1 MTQYNIPIGISE
13 FEKIRKND
21 YYYVDKTDLIQT
33 LLKTEP
39 AEITLFTR
47 PRRFGKTLVMS
58 MLASF
63 FDIRREN
70 RDLFKGLKVAKD
82 QKLCQGWMNQWPVIF
97 LSFKDVGGE
106 CFEDAYGLLQ
116 SVISQLYVEHAY
128 LEKSTEIDE
137 SYKEIFER
145 LKRRQGNK
153 TDVQISLRVLMRMM
167 QIYYGKQVILLI
179 DEYDVPMAKAGS
191 KAYYNEMLDVIGTM
205 MSQALKDNT
214 ALKFSVITGC
224 LRISKESLFTGT
236 NNFVADT
243 IADERFSNYFGFTN
257 EEVQRLLEDTGN
269 IKYQGQ
275 IKKWY
280 DGYCFGKTEIY
291 CPWDVLCYLNKL
303 AFESESEPENF
314 WENTSHNDIIRTF
327 LSCEGMDV
335 TDSFE
340 RLLAGETIEVE
351 ITDNLTYENLTDSE
365 ENLWSVLY
373 LTGYLT
379 KDIRQPLQGKT
390 KAFLKIPN
398 AEIMDI
404 FRKSVV
410 RWFDEQIAVRD
421 RSSLFIALWNE
432 DVSSLSELI
441 SDLLFETISYHD
453 YAESFY
459 HAFLAGLF
467 TNAGYIV
474 ESNYESGLGR
484 PDLVIKDKKKR
495 QAVIIEIKIA
505 DSMQSLQ
512 KSAEKAMDQIED
524 MRYADGIFA
533 QGYQKVIKYG
543 AAFYRKNCLISKSE
557 V

>member
-179 DEYDVPMAKAGS
+179 DEYDVPIAKAGS